1 MVCSSVFVYM
11 YIHTY
16 FSNSCY
22 HTIATILFD
31 LIGIGG
37 HESTAVLLLGTFE
50 LSNLIVIKKLFLKSF
65 FLFLF
70 LNYTIF
76 ECQLKFNV

>member
-1 MVCSSVFVYM
+1 MFAQVWLG
-11 YIHTY
+11 
-16 FSNSCY
+16 
-22 HTIATILFD
+22 IL
-31 LIGIGG
+31 ISIGG

-50 LSNLIVIKKLFLKSF
+50 LSNIIVIKKLFLKF